1 MKNYKRNLL
10 VSGVAAMLFVSV
22 SSVSAFEA
30 LPNEVPAPANNPTTV
45 EKVELGKQ
53 LFFDPRLS
61 IDGTVSCNSC
71 HNVMSSGTDSR
82 ATSVGV
88 DGQRGGRSAPT
99 VWNAAFLT
107 AQFWDGRAASLEDQS
122 KGPPLNPIEMGMPS
136 AEAVVERLNAIPG
149 YVTQFN
155 TAFGGENAVSYDNM
169 AKAIAAFERTLIT
182 RNSPFD
188 RYLAGDEKALSEQA
202 QRGMNRFEQAGCKG
216 CHSGANFAGS
226 MSLPMG
232 EGFYQ
237 KFPMIA
243 SKYDAQYKL
252 SEDKGRFEVTNDKAD
267 MNVWRVSSL
276 RNIALTAPYFHN
288 GSVTTLNEAVRV
300 MAKTQLAIDMSDKD
314 VADIVAFLESLN
326 GEFPEISMP
335 RLPETVGSSLVGSEK

>member
-10 VSGVAAMLFVSV
+10 SHSAAAMLIVGV
-22 SSVSAFEA
+22 SSANAFEA
-30 LPNEVPAPANNPTTV
+30 LPKEVPVPADNPMTA
-45 EKVELGKQ
+45 EKVALGKQ

-71 HNVMSSGTDSR
+71 HNVMSSGTDNR

-107 AQFWDGRAASLEDQS
+107 AQFWDGRAATLEDQS

-136 AEAVVERLNAIPG
+136 ADAVVERLNAIPG
-149 YVTQFN
+149 YVEQFN
-155 TAFGGENAVSYDNM
+155 AVFGGKTAVSYDNM
-169 AKAIAAFERTLIT
+169 AKAIASFERTLIT

-188 RYLAGDEKALSEQA
+188 RYLAGDKRALSPQA
-202 QRGMNRFEQAGCKG
+202 RRGMNTFETIGCKA
-216 CHSGANFAGS
+216 CHSGANFAGPT
-226 MSLPMG
+226 SLPMG

-237 KFPMIA
+237 KFPMNA

-252 SEDKGRFEVTNDKAD
+252 SEDKGRYEATKDSAD
-267 MNVWRVSSL
+267 MNMWRVSSL

-288 GSVTTLNEAVRV
+288 GSVETLGEAVRV
-300 MAKTQLAIDMSDKD
+300 MAKTQLNIEMNDKD
-314 VADIVAFLESLN
+314 VADIVAFLESLS

-335 RLPETVGSSLVGSEK
+335 RLPETVGSSLVGAQK